1 MWIGL
6 IRKKSQNTINNKKN
20 KLKKI
25 ALWWHL
31 WILCLYGLH
40 VDTGISKSEYGP
52 TLGDKRM
59 YNNCNCW
66 MLNKSGKFY

>member
-6 IRKKSQNTINNKKN
+6 IRKKVKILLTIKK
-20 KLKKI
+20 KIKKEI

-66 MLNKSGKFY
+66 MLNKSEPLY

>member
-6 IRKKSQNTINNKKN
+6 IRKKSQNTINNQKKIKKN
-20 KLKKI
+20 

-40 VDTGISKSEYGP
+40 VDTGISKSEYCP